1 MRYSTVGWRIGSG
14 FIDNGCKGHDGMTGD
29 AEKSTEIRLEK
40 LRKLQ
45 LEELELIKVFVQ
57 ICEKEQLR
65 YYMLGGTMLGA
76 IRHKGYIPWD
86 DDADFGMPR
95 PDYEHFLAVANK
107 YLPDGFA
114 LSTID
119 SVPDHIYYI
128 ARLVNTKVKIK
139 ISGVAQKREDSVW
152 IDIFPLDGFP
162 TNGLLRLIHKAELL
176 LLRKMY
182 RLSVFDREV
191 LLKIKHRTW
200 YNHLGVAFCRHIPIQ
215 RLFSQRW
222 CWKALDAALKK
233 YPYEQ
238 SKELLNLTGAY
249 QFKELFDKQVFG
261 EGAFYDFEEMRLKG
275 PVEYDFYLKQL
286 YGDYM
291 QPPSVDE
298 RNKHQSELL

>member
-1 MRYSTVGWRIGSG
+1 MT
-14 FIDNGCKGHDGMTGD
+14 GMTEN
-29 AEKSTEIRLEK
+29 AEKSTETRLEK

-45 LEELELIKVFVQ
+45 LEELELIKTFVL
-57 ICEKEQLR
+57 ICEKEHLM

-119 SVPDHIYYI
+119 SVPGHIYYI

-139 ISGVAQKREDSVW
+139 ISGVAQQREDSVW

-162 TNGLLRLIHKAELL
+162 TNGLLRKIHKAKLL

-200 YNHLGVAFCRHIPIQ
+200 YNHLGVAFCRHVPIQ
-215 RLFSQRW
+215 KLFSQRW
-222 CWKALDAALKK
+222 CWKALDSALKK
-233 YPYEQ
+233 YPYEK

-261 EGAFYDFEEMRLKG
+261 EGAFYDFEGMRLKG

-291 QPPSVDE
+291 KPPSVDE